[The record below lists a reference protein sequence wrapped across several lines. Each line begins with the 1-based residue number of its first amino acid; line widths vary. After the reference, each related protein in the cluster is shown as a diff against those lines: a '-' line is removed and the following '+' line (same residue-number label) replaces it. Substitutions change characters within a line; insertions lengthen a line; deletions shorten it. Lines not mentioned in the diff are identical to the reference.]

1 MEPSQQET
9 ALVDRNRGSDPQ
21 EIYKNLKLE
30 LSSQPCA
37 KLREQIVKEFIR
49 SNPNV
54 RNMKDLREQI
64 GYFAVSSLYKWRSE
78 IHIPARNNSLHA
90 DPSCMLSHAR
100 QQPQPHELAIDGPR
114 YIGGEYPGTVGQ
126 KGQHQNI
133 YPVGAAWSNAA
144 ASFVPG
150 SAPFKAVLLHPV
162 SGSRP
167 RRRARAPSRI
177 PVTRTPG

>member
-1 MEPSQQET
+1 MVPNNVQLVQET
-9 ALVDRNRGSDPQ
+9 ALVDGNRGSDPQ

-37 KLREQIVKEFIR
+37 KLRKQIVKEFIR

-100 QQPQPHELAIDGPR
+100 QQPQPHELAIDGPHF
-114 YIGGEYPGTVGQ
+114 IGGEYSRIVGYT
-126 KGQHQNI
+126 GQYQNI
-133 YPVGAAWSNAA
+133 NPVGAAWSNAA
-144 ASFVPG
+144 ASSVPG
-150 SAPFKAVLLHPV
+150 SAPFKAALLYPV
-162 SGSRP
+162 S
-167 RRRARAPSRI
+167 
-177 PVTRTPG
+177 